1 MFAAGTQIRPHPDA
15 FEAGFMQD
23 DRARALVIV
32 EALIGPNFSDAAVLF
47 TAAPVPSIRPDAPSP
62 PLDFESS
69 PSRLNLA
76 S

>member
-15 FEAGFMQD
+15 FEAGFVQD

-47 TAAPVPSIRPDAPSP
+47 WERTCDCCASAQHPPRRPIAAS
-62 PLDFESS
+62 
-69 PSRLNLA
+69 
-76 S
+76 